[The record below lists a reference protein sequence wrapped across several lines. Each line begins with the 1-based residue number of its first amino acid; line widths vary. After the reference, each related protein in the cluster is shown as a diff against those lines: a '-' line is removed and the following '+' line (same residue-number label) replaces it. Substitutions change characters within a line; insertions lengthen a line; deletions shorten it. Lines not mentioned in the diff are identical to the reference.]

1 MKTALPGFLAV
12 VGFAIAANAQ
22 LSTAPRRLRA
32 LQIEPEA
39 VNDLDFG
46 VDLSLS
52 LSMGGANFAGTG
64 GGGKSGK
71 GSGGEDGKSGKGA
84 STPPGRRGFWM
95 DVGLRRGRRGFWLDV
110 GLRQVRQGF

>member
-12 VGFAIAANAQ
+12 VGFAITANGQ
-22 LSTAPRRLRA
+22 LSTIPRRIRA
-32 LQIEPEA
+32 LQVEPEA

-64 GGGKSGK
+64 GSGKSGKGSDGGGGKSGK
-71 GSGGEDGKSGKGA
+71 GLSGRGGA
-84 STPPGRRGFWM
+84 TICR
-95 DVGLRRGRRGFWLDV
+95 
-110 GLRQVRQGF
+110 